1 MNMHAF
7 ESLVD
12 PIQVETWC
20 KRIWQAERGHRHPT
34 LSADRSA
41 ALRRSF

>member
-12 PIQVETWC
+12 PIQVTRIKAAET
-20 KRIWQAERGHRHPT
+20 ADPDGGA
-34 LSADRSA
+34 LSSTEVEVTK
-41 ALRRSF
+41 